1 MYTWVNSQFHNSVS
15 VFDRGL
21 SFGDGLFETM
31 RVSGAQIPLL
41 HYHLERLFSGA
52 RRLRINVNQDEVK
65 TDIESALSLIKDQK
79 ETIWRLKYI
88 VTRGESNSGYTPN
101 PRGVP
106 TRIMQMHIYDAGFSR
121 LLQQQGI
128 KTCTCQWRLSEQP
141 LLAGIKHLNRLDQ
154 VMAKQ
159 ECSDRDSYE
168 GLMLDQNGRYVEGT
182 MSNVFAV
189 TTDGKVITPRMDHAG
204 VEGVMRKLVID
215 ELCKNN
221 HIECYEAD
229 INRMDEFSEVF
240 VTNALMGIVPVVAVD
255 QISFEI
261 GPVTRRLQQ
270 ILTDSQ
276 WMP

>member
-41 HYHLERLFSGA
+41 DYHLERLFSGA
-52 RRLRINVNQDEVK
+52 RRLRINVNQEDVK
-65 TDIESALSLIKDQK
+65 TDIESALSVIKDQK
-79 ETIWRLKYI
+79 ESIWRLKYI

-189 TTDGKVITPRMDHAG
+189 TSDGKVITPRLDHAG
-204 VEGVMRKLVID
+204 VEGVIRKLVID

-221 HIECYEAD
+221 NIECYEAE

-261 GPVTRRLQQ
+261 GPVTRKLQQ

-276 WMP
+276 WML